1 MAAEAVLRGKKA
13 PLANEE
19 AISRDAQGGVMM
31 EAAPAPP
38 FVVIKP

>member
-19 AISRDAQGGVMM
+19 AVSRDAQGGVMM
-31 EAAPAPP
+31 EATPTSPLK
-38 FVVIKP
+38 VIEA

>member
-1 MAAEAVLRGKKA
+1 LAAEAVLRGKKA

-19 AISRDAQGGVMM
+19 AVSRDAQGGVMV
-31 EAAPAPP
+31 EATPTPP